1 MTDLDLPLLPSAE
14 QIRRREF
21 ATVRRGYD
29 PDQVRDYLH
38 QVATQVETLEQ
49 EARRLKLGG
58 AATAASAN
66 EAIGAHRESEAPPDV
81 DAYEVLGKRFSGL
94 IEAADREA
102 TRTIDDAR
110 AEAARALTE
119 ARMEADRIRVDA
131 QARAEE
137 ARHQGS
143 DALVRAREEADRL
156 LSSLSERRESLV
168 EQMHEMRSRLL
179 NVAHELATEMDEA
192 DEGAPDAGDATAR
205 TERSAERSAEK
216 SAEKSGGAMTPAT
229 RGSSIPSSA
238 SLGTA
243 PSRGGDDD
251 PVDPRYED
259 LWSDPGAKGGDPTV
273 DIPDLAAIDLDL
285 DDDTRRD

>member
-58 AATAASAN
+58 AVTAASAN
-66 EAIGAHRESEAPPDV
+66 EASGAHRESEAPPDV
-81 DAYEVLGKRFSGL
+81 DAYEALGKRFSGL

-192 DEGAPDAGDATAR
+192 GEGAPDAGGDATAR
-205 TERSAERSAEK
+205 TER
-216 SAEKSGGAMTPAT
+216 SGGAMTPAT

-238 SLGTA
+238 SLSTA